1 MARLLDLGRAIP
13 VRDWIAKLNP
23 RESAARQMARLLDLG
38 RGIPVRDWIA
48 KLNPREAV
56 ARQMAR
62 LLDRNTERSSQLTV
76 HLSRTIALLAIL
88 LVSLIVWVS
97 FNHLSFERKIGSD
110 VADPKA
116 AANTL
121 TITDPVKGY
130 QNILPDGNPLPG
142 SASMG
147 PRLPDILSRG
157 GRTSQT
163 VKISATVKIDAART
177 ALHNKKLSKI
187 SISADAYR
195 IRSRENFAEIQVRRS
210 PGFDGDTTFV
220 WWTEPSSAKPGIDY
234 VPQARMTQVL
244 PKGMHLASLFIR
256 IIPNASRKHSA
267 MFYVNVGDP
276 SNGTTVGPL
285 ARTAILLPP
294 AS

>member
-13 VRDWIAKLNP
+13 VRDWIAKLNQ
-23 RESAARQMARLLDLG
+23 RESAARQMALLLG
-38 RGIPVRDWIA
+38 
-48 KLNPREAV
+48 
-56 ARQMAR
+56 
-62 LLDRNTERSSQLTV
+62 RNTERSSQLTV

-88 LVSLIVWVS
+88 LVSLTVWVS

-110 VADPKA
+110 VAVPKA

-121 TITDPVKGY
+121 IITDPMKGY

-163 VKISATVKIDAART
+163 LKISATVKIDAART

-244 PKGMHLASLFIR
+244 PKGRHLASLFIR
-256 IIPNASRKHSA
+256 IIRNASRKHSA

-294 AS
+294 SS